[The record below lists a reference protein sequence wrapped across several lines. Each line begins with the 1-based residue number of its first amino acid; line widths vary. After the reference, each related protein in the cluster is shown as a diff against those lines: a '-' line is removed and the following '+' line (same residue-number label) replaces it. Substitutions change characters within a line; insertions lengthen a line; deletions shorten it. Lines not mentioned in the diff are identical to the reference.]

1 MDQSQF
7 QAYEVAG
14 ATDMNRLHQS
24 AQDYFKE
31 VVEGFIGDVSDA
43 LFGSAGFSSAIVA
56 GPSIDITVAAQTF
69 AAAGRIGS
77 VGATVVNGVSSAPG
91 DTQRFYIYLD
101 IQETEVTESRDIANP
116 STGVKT
122 PTMIVTQK
130 TAAASVV
137 VIQVDDG
144 DPEAPP
150 ALGVI
155 SPGVER
161 LGYIKIGY
169 VDYNQTGVTNT
180 DVFNSAGIFT
190 TPGSTILSLNDLS
203 NVSGAPGTSGQVL
216 VSNGLTFT
224 VQDVPRLQVRT
235 VPQRGLINKA
245 GAGDQTINLA
255 WTAGQNP
262 DEVPPNR
269 LEMVFVEGTINEVYH
284 ISGYFDIDEAG
295 ELYILDGMRVTYDTS
310 HSPNNGSIGFGSTAW
325 ATPTTFFTTA
335 SSCVLALSWTKATR
349 TLAITLT
356 GGANS
361 LSGYAMATLIRT
373 V

>member
-14 ATDMNRLHQS
+14 ATDMNRLHQFP
-24 AQDYFKE
+24 QDYFKE

-43 LFGSAGFSSAIVA
+43 LFGTAGFSSAIVA
-56 GPSIDITVAAQTF
+56 GPSIDITIAAQTF

-77 VGATVVNGVSSAPG
+77 VGATVVNGVSTAPG
-91 DTQRFYIYLD
+91 NTQRFYVYLD

-116 STGVKT
+116 GTGVKT
-122 PTMIVTQK
+122 PTMIVTNK
-130 TAAASVV
+130 TAAAGVV
-137 VIQVDDG
+137 VVQVNDG
-144 DPEAPP
+144 DPEAAP

-155 SPGVER
+155 SAGVER
-161 LGYIKIGY
+161 LGYIKLGY
-169 VDYNQTGVTNT
+169 VDYNQTGVTNV
-180 DVFNSAGIFT
+180 DVFNTAGIFSP
-190 TPGSTILSLNDLS
+190 PGGVSLNDLS
-203 NVSGAPGTSGQVL
+203 DVSGAPGTAGQIL
-216 VSNGLTFT
+216 ISDGTNFS
-224 VQDVPRLQVRT
+224 VQDIPRLQVRT
-235 VPQRGLINKA
+235 VPQRGLVNKA
-245 GAGDQTINLA
+245 GAGNQTINLA

-335 SSCVLALSWTKATR
+335 SGCVLALSWTKATR